1 MSPPGA
7 RDHSD
12 ADEYGALNE
21 FYNALLDSHGFSAK
35 AVSWRDEAFQQFR
48 FASIAQ
54 AFEHEREPFSVYEVG
69 CGLGH
74 LRDFLREHFPLAS
87 YSGADINPKMI
98 ERALQRDPTLAVEH
112 RDVVK
117 DPPEPADYVVE
128 SGIFN
133 LRMQHTDEAWEAV
146 VRSVLKAMYSFAKRG
161 IAANFLTSHVDWKR
175 EIAYH
180 LDPARTLHF
189 ALTELSRFAE
199 IRHAYYPWEF
209 TLIVYRQA
217 RQLSFAPPEE
227 G

>member
-1 MSPPGA
+1 MTAQDNG
-7 RDHSD
+7 SD
-12 ADEYGALNE
+12 SGRFGDLIEY
-21 FYNALLDSHGFSAK
+21 YNALLDEHGFTAK
-35 AVSWRDEAFQQFR
+35 AVAWRDEPFQRFR

-54 AFEHEREPFSVYEVG
+54 VFEGERGPFTVYEVG

-74 LRDFLREHFPLAS
+74 LRDFLREHVPNAT

-98 ERALQRDPTLAVEH
+98 ERALARDASLAVEH
-112 RDVVK
+112 RDIVS
-117 DPPEPADYVVE
+117 DPPPQTDYVVA

-133 LRMQHTDEAWEAV
+133 LRMQHTDEDWETV
-146 VRSVLKAMYSFAKRG
+146 VRSVLTSMFACAKRG

-180 LDPARTLHF
+180 QDPARMLDF

-209 TLIVYRQA
+209 TLAVYREA
-217 RQLSFAPPEE
+217 RPLPFAS
-227 G
+227 

>member
-1 MSPPGA
+1 MSAPGA

-12 ADEYGALNE
+12 ASEYGDLIE
-21 FYNALLDSHGFSAK
+21 YYNALLDNHGFSAK
-35 AVSWRDEAFQQFR
+35 AVAWRDEPFQQFR

-54 AFEHEREPFSVYEVG
+54 AFEHERGSFSVYEVG

-74 LRDFLREHFPLAS
+74 LRDFLRLHFPKAS

-98 ERALQRDPTLAVEH
+98 ERALERDPDLAVEH
-112 RDVVK
+112 RDIVK
-117 DPPEPADYVVE
+117 DPPPPADYVVA

-133 LRMQHTDEAWEAV
+133 LRMQHSDEAWESI
-146 VRSVLKAMYSFAKRG
+146 VRSVLKAMYASAKRG

-180 LDPARTLHF
+180 QDPARTLHF

-209 TLIVYRQA
+209 TLVVYREA
-217 RQLSFAPPEE
+217 RPLPHISET
-227 G
+227 

>member
-1 MSPPGA
+1 MTGDRGQSN
-7 RDHSD
+7 
-12 ADEYGALNE
+12 ADDYGALNE

-35 AVSWRDEAFQQFR
+35 AVAWRDEPFQQFR

-54 AFEHEREPFSVYEVG
+54 AFAHEREQFTVYEVG

-74 LRDFLREHFPLAS
+74 LRDFLRQHFPNAS

-112 RDVVK
+112 RDIVK
-117 DPPEPADYVVE
+117 DPPAQADYVVA

-133 LRMQHTDEAWEAV
+133 LRMQHADDAWEAV
-146 VRSVLKAMYSFAKRG
+146 VRSVLKAMFASAKRG
-161 IAANFLTSHVDWKR
+161 IAANFLSSHVDWKR

-180 LDPARTLHF
+180 EDPARTLHF

-209 TLIVYRQA
+209 MLAVYREA
-217 RQLSFAPPEE
+217 RPLPFAPPEE
-227 G
+227 

>member
-1 MSPPGA
+1 MSRPGA
-7 RDHSD
+7 RDPSD
-12 ADEYGALNE
+12 ADKYGALNE

-54 AFEHEREPFSVYEVG
+54 AFDHERGPFTVYEVG

-74 LRDFLREHFPLAS
+74 LRDFLRQHFPKAS

-112 RDVVK
+112 RDIVN

-133 LRMQHTDEAWEAV
+133 LRMQHSDEAWEAV
-146 VRSVLKAMYSFAKRG
+146 VRSVLKAMYATAKRG

-180 LDPARTLHF
+180 QDPSRTLHF

-209 TLIVYRQA
+209 TLAVYRQA
-217 RQLSFAPPEE
+217 RPLAFAPPEE
-227 G
+227 